1 MASLNWYFSRWQVL
15 GSNQRRLSRRFTDR
29 WRKCCDL
36 RGCQGRLPFGH
47 VLDVIMLPAR
57 GVFTTGATAT
67 ELPSARTRRQPG
79 RRPGMSIVTLPP
91 YWSSIRGSRLQASDF
106 HSGYAEAGQDPA
118 PG

>member
-1 MASLNWYFSRWQVL
+1 MSR
-15 GSNQRRLSRRFTDR
+15 FA
-29 WRKCCDL
+29 
-36 RGCQGRLPFGH
+36 
-47 VLDVIMLPAR
+47 LPAR

-106 HSGYAEAGQDPA
+106 RSGYAEAGQDPA